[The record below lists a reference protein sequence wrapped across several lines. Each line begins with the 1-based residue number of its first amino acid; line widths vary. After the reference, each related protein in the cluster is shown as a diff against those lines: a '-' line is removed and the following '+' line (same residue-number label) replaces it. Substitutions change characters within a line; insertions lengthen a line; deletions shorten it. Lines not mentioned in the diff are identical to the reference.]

1 MSHLNS
7 VLLVY
12 DLLSVNVALY
22 AGLLLRFGSA
32 IPARYLSDSYLLI
45 AVTTTAYLLAFAVFH
60 MYDRVWR
67 YASFRELFLLSCSI
81 LSGAVGMVGIL
92 WIVDR
97 TLVLPRSVIA
107 LQFFI
112 SGGMVGGIRLF
123 LRAGVHE
130 RLRNRKIPVLRRRA
144 LIVGGGDAGA
154 LIIKEL
160 QKHRATLGV
169 QICGI
174 IDDDPHKLG
183 REIYGVK
190 VLDTTANLKKWIRQ
204 EKIDDV
210 IIAMPSAPGTAVRR
224 ILQACEG
231 ENVQTRILPGLYE
244 LATGEVSV
252 SHLREVRLE
261 DLLRREPIHIDTKEV
276 SEYLTGK
283 RVMVTG
289 GAGSIGSELC
299 RQIARFDPEFIMVF
313 DYNENALYK
322 LELEMKNT
330 FPRVTFLPVIGSIQD
345 TTRLDQVFRQF
356 SPQVVFHAAAHKHV
370 PMMEHNPGEAIK
382 NNIFGTKN
390 VAEAADR
397 YGVEKFVLISTDKAV
412 NPTNV
417 MGATKRAAE
426 MVIES
431 LNDRSKTQFVAVRFG
446 NVLGSNG
453 SVVPLFK
460 KQIEAGGPVTVTH
473 PEVTRYFM
481 TIPEACQLV
490 LQAGAIGRGGE
501 VMVLDMGEPVK
512 IDDLAR
518 DLIRFSGLE
527 PGKDIEIRYIGLR
540 PGEKLYEELLADEE
554 NTTATKH
561 KKIFTANLSRCD
573 ESLLAAMLGRLRMVA
588 DSGDGKLI
596 RQTLQELVDTYHPVS
611 ADVTENTAAAAAE
624 GTK

>member
-1 MSHLNS
+1 MSRLNL
-7 VLLVY
+7 VLWVY
-12 DLLSVNVALY
+12 DLLAVNFALY
-22 AGLLLRFGSA
+22 AGLFLRFGSE
-32 IPARYLSDSYLLI
+32 IPVRYTSNTLLLV
-45 AVTTTAYLLAFAVFH
+45 AVTTLAYWLAFAVFH

-67 YASFRELFLLSCSI
+67 YASIRELFLLSCSV
-81 LSGAVGMVGIL
+81 LSGSLGMVGIL
-92 WIVDR
+92 WLVDR
-97 TLVLPRSVIA
+97 TLILPRSAVA

-112 SGGMVGGIRLF
+112 SGALVGGARLF

-130 RLRNRKIPVLRRRA
+130 RFTNRKIAVFKRRA

-160 QKHRATLGV
+160 QKHQAALGI

-174 IDDDPHKLG
+174 LDDDPQKLG
-183 REIYGVK
+183 RDIYGVK
-190 VLDTTANLKKWIRQ
+190 IIDNTANLKKWIR
-204 EKIDDV
+204 EYDIDDV
-210 IIAMPSAPGTAVRR
+210 IIAMPSAPGTVIRR
-224 ILQACEG
+224 ILQGCEG

-244 LATGEVSV
+244 LATGDVSV
-252 SHLREVRLE
+252 NHLREVRLE
-261 DLLRREPIHIDTKEV
+261 DLLRREPIHIDNKEI

-299 RQIARFDPEFIMVF
+299 RQIARFDPEFIVVF
-313 DYNENALYK
+313 DYNENALYQ
-322 LELEMKNT
+322 LELEMKQT
-330 FPRVTFLPVIGSIQD
+330 FPHVTFLPVIGSIQD
-345 TTRLDQVFRQF
+345 ITRLDQVFQQF
-356 SPQVVFHAAAHKHV
+356 RPQVVFHAAAHKHV

-426 MVIES
+426 MIIES
-431 LNDRSKTQFVAVRFG
+431 LNNRSQTQFVAVRFG

-460 KQIEAGGPVTVTH
+460 KQIAAGGPVTVTH

-490 LQAGAIGRGGE
+490 LQAGAIGQGGE

-527 PGKDIEIRYIGLR
+527 PGKDIEIKYIGLR

-561 KKIFTANLSRCD
+561 KQIFRANLSPCD
-573 ESLLAAMLGRLRMVA
+573 ENLLHTMLGRLRLVA
-588 DSGDGKLI
+588 DSGDRRLI
-596 RQTLQELVDTYHPVS
+596 QAALQELVDTYHPVETDQS
-611 ADVTENTAAAAAE
+611 EKTVAIAAE